1 MTTLIVFAVAAT
13 VLLPIVIVVLLIRA
27 VIRRG
32 FEFKQLREDGV
43 ETTGR
48 VVAKIRTPGGL
59 HLPATRK
66 VTYEYHDDTGR
77 AHSHTSDVTDD
88 MWHAYEEGGPIA
100 VVYSAS
106 RPAVS
111 ALKHFVDQ
119 TRQARG

>member
-1 MTTLIVFAVAAT
+1 MTTLIVFAFAAT

-32 FEFKQLREDGV
+32 FEFKRLGEDGV

-48 VVAKIRTPGGL
+48 VVAKVRTPGSSRS
-59 HLPATRK
+59 PSTRK
-66 VTYEYHDDTGR
+66 VRYEYHDDMGR

-88 MWHAYEEGGPIA
+88 MWNAHEEGGPIA

-111 ALKHFVDQ
+111 ALKYFVDQ

>member
-1 MTTLIVFAVAAT
+1 MTPLIVFAVAAT

-27 VIRRG
+27 VITRG
-32 FEFKQLREDGV
+32 LEFKRLREDGV

-48 VVAKIRTPGGL
+48 VVAKVRTPGSGRS
-59 HLPATRK
+59 PSTRS
-66 VTYEYHDDTGR
+66 VRYEYHDDMGR
-77 AHSHTSDVTDD
+77 AHCHTSAMTND
-88 MWHAYEEGGPIA
+88 MWNVHEEGGPIA

-111 ALKHFVDQ
+111 APKYFVER